1 MDKNLESYLKVYHN
15 FVDDDLCDRTVKE
28 MDQISWQQH
37 TFYDSI
43 KNDFKAQSGDR
54 ELDISFGN
62 VSTID
67 TLMQKVWY
75 GLERYTKELQ
85 FSWFGSWAGYSRIR
99 FNKYSEDRIMA
110 EHCDHIQSM
119 FDGKIKGIPSL
130 SFVGQLNDDFVGG
143 EFVMWQDT
151 VIPMR
156 KGTVII
162 FPSIFLYPHRVDAV
176 KKGTRYSF
184 VSWAY

>member
-43 KNDFKAQSGDR
+43 KNDFKAQSGDK

-75 GLERYTKELQ
+75 GLERYMKELQ
-85 FSWFGSWAGYSRIR
+85 FSWFG
-99 FNKYSEDRIMA
+99 
-110 EHCDHIQSM
+110 
-119 FDGKIKGIPSL
+119 
-130 SFVGQLNDDFVGG
+130 
-143 EFVMWQDT
+143 
-151 VIPMR
+151 
-156 KGTVII
+156 
-162 FPSIFLYPHRVDAV
+162 
-176 KKGTRYSF
+176 
-184 VSWAY
+184 

>member
-43 KNDFKAQSGDR
+43 KKDFKAQSGDK

-75 GLERYTKELQ
+75 GLERYMKELQ

-119 FDGKIKGIPSL
+119 FDGNIKGIPSL

-184 VSWAY
+184 VSWSY